1 MAARDWTKIREIN
14 GTKYLVQ
21 YFEVDAHEGYTSRSS
36 HIVRKATE
44 EDIRKQQEASKKRGD
59 DIERQE

>member
-1 MAARDWTKIREIN
+1 MAARDWTEIREIN

-44 EDIRKQQEASKKRGD
+44 EDVRKYEEETSKKGIN
-59 DIERQE
+59 IEG

>member
-1 MAARDWTKIREIN
+1 MAARDWTEIREIN
-14 GTKYLVQ
+14 GTKYLIQ

-44 EDIRKQQEASKKRGD
+44 EDVKEHKEKSDKKGNSV
-59 DIERQE
+59 ER

>member
-1 MAARDWTKIREIN
+1 MAARDWTEIREIN

-21 YFEVDAHEGYTSRSS
+21 YFEVDTHEGYTSRSS

-44 EDIRKQQEASKKRGD
+44 EDVRKYEEETSKKGIN
-59 DIERQE
+59 IEG